1 MRVWFGAGAWSGWLL
16 AMCPDLRR
24 PPCGCVCALQDILFY
39 QLPEHPQFY
48 SELLNLL
55 EEDDSGE
62 TATGTAGRQW
72 GRVAVVPEVWQRRAL
87 GSTIGEEGRGGGG
100 GR

>member
-1 MRVWFGAGAWSGWLL
+1 
-16 AMCPDLRR
+16 MCPDLRR

-72 GRVAVVPEVWQRRAL
+72 GSSVHPLLRSDAVPRCQPAL
-87 GSTIGEEGRGGGG
+87 AAYDHPPSPPPALPPPLPQ
-100 GR
+100 